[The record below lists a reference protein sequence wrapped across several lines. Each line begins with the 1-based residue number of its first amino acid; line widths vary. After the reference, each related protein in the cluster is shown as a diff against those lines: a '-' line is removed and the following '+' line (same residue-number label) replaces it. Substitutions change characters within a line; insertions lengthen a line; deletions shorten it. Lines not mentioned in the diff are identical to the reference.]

1 MFPNNQN
8 NKDQNPSPPPRN
20 PFNNGGNRGGG
31 GGNGGGGP
39 NGIPP
44 QFDWRRWIW
53 PAMLLVLLGW
63 ILLNASDIFTPA
75 ASSARVPYSS
85 LLEQARSDNI
95 ARIEIVDQIATGTFR
110 TPVALVDGIGR
121 TVNTSRFNTTLLPD
135 GNDVLYDA
143 LLSSSAIVV
152 PDQPDPNILLLFLF
166 NIAPLLVIIGLF
178 IWMAR
183 RTQRQMGGAF
193 SFGRTQ
199 AREYTVERPKV
210 TFEDVAGQDSAKQE
224 LTEVV
229 DFLREPD
236 KYIALGARIPRG
248 VLLVGPPGTGKTLLA
263 RAVAGE
269 AHVSFFSIAASEFV
283 EMFVGVGAS
292 RVRDLFKRAKDNA
305 PSIVFID
312 EIDAVGRQRGAGLGG
327 GHDEREQTLNQML
340 AEMDGFDQTESVIVM
355 AATNRPDVLDPALL
369 RPGRF
374 DRQVT
379 VGLPDRKGREAILK
393 IHTRGKPLDAS
404 VNLNDLARST
414 IGFSGADLSNLCNE
428 AALTAAR
435 RNGRKISMRD
445 FSDAFDRIVLGTE
458 SPPLSNP
465 REREVVAYHEAGHA
479 VVSTLTPG
487 SDPVLKVT
495 IVPRGQALG
504 VTAYM
509 PNDDTRNYPRSYLES
524 RIMMLLGGRAAEQLR
539 FGEVTTGAE
548 NDLRRVTDLARRM
561 VAQFGMSDAIG
572 QLNFGD
578 NQAQP
583 FLGYSLSH
591 NREYS
596 EETASKIDKEVRRI
610 VDELYDRTLKLL
622 RENMHRLGQLAN
634 ALLTSEVIGQ
644 EEMLEIIGLP
654 KDFYNSENVFR
665 GGKATQN
672 GANGAHGETPA
683 EGHPPADAPEARPN
697 VPPVQGPDI
706 PEN

>member
-8 NKDQNPSPPPRN
+8 DNQNPPPR
-20 PFNNGGNRGGG
+20 PPMRPSGGNDG
-31 GGNGGGGP
+31 GGNGGA
-39 NGIPP
+39 P

-53 PAMLLVLLGW
+53 PALLLVMLGW
-63 ILLNASDIFTPA
+63 ILLNASDMFSSTPN
-75 ASSARVPYSS
+75 ASDIPFSVVYEEA
-85 LLEQARSDNI
+85 LANNI
-95 ARIEIVDQIATGTFR
+95 ARIQIVDQIATGTFKA
-110 TPVALVDGIGR
+110 PVSIQDTLGR
-121 TVNTSRFNTTLLPD
+121 NITTARFRTTLLPGSNQTFFD
-135 GNDVLYDA
+135 LLVTNDVLV
-143 LLSSSAIVV
+143 SA
-152 PDQPDPNILLLFLF
+152 DQPDPNVFLLFLF
-166 NIAPLLVIIGLF
+166 NVAPLLLIIGVF

-210 TFEDVAGQDSAKQE
+210 TFDDVAGQDAAKVE

-229 DFLREPD
+229 DFLKEPD

-379 VGLPDRKGREAILK
+379 VGLPDRKGREEILK
-393 IHTRGKPLDAS
+393 IHTRGKPLDTS

-414 IGFSGADLSNLCNE
+414 IGFSGADISNLCNE

-435 RNGRKISMRD
+435 RNARKISMRD
-445 FSDAFDRIVLGTE
+445 FSDAFDRIVLGNE
-458 SPPLSNP
+458 SPPLNNQH
-465 REREVVAYHEAGHA
+465 ERRVVAYHEAGHA
-479 VVSTLTPG
+479 LVAALTPG

-509 PNDDTRNYPRSYLES
+509 PNDDTRNYSKSYLEN
-524 RIMMLLGGRAAEQLR
+524 RLLMLLGGRAAEQIV

-578 NQAQP
+578 NSTQP
-583 FLGYSLSH
+583 FLGYTISQS
-591 NREYS
+591 REYS

-610 VDELYDRTLKLL
+610 VDHAYEKTLKMLEHNRERLDALAEALL
-622 RENMHRLGQLAN
+622 NNEVLGQQEFL
-634 ALLTSEVIGQ
+634 EVVQ
-644 EEMLEIIGLP
+644 LQPEW
-654 KDFYNSENVFR
+654 YNTDNVF
-665 GGKATQN
+665 K
-672 GANGAHGETPA
+672 GASAPSKHTTNGAHPNGEQPVDVQPSVNDEA
-683 EGHPPADAPEARPN
+683 KPPLDPSIGE
-697 VPPVQGPDI
+697 
-706 PEN
+706 

>member
-8 NKDQNPSPPPRN
+8 DNQNPLPRPPLRPS
-20 PFNNGGNRGGG
+20 GGKD
-31 GGNGGGGP
+31 GGNGGA
-39 NGIPP
+39 P

-53 PAMLLVLLGW
+53 PALLLVMLGW
-63 ILLNASDIFTPA
+63 ILLNASDMFSGTPN
-75 ASSARVPYSS
+75 ASEVPFSVVYQEA
-85 LLEQARSDNI
+85 LANNI
-95 ARIEIVDQIATGTFR
+95 ARIQIVDQVATGTFKA
-110 TPVALVDGIGR
+110 PVAIQDTLGR
-121 TVNTSRFNTTLLPD
+121 NITTARFRTILLP
-135 GNDVLYDA
+135 GNNQTFFDLLVNNNVLV
-143 LLSSSAIVV
+143 SA
-152 PDQPDPNILLLFLF
+152 DQPDPNVFLLFLF
-166 NIAPLLVIIGLF
+166 NVAPLLLIIGVF

-210 TFEDVAGQDSAKQE
+210 TFEDVAGQDAAKQE
-224 LTEVV
+224 LAEVV
-229 DFLREPD
+229 DFLKEPD

-379 VGLPDRKGREAILK
+379 VGLPDRKGREEILK
-393 IHTRGKPLDAS
+393 IHTRGKPLDS
-404 VNLNDLARST
+404 TVNLSDLAKST
-414 IGFSGADLSNLCNE
+414 IGFSGADLANLCNE

-435 RNGRKISMRD
+435 RNARKISMRD
-445 FSDAFDRIVLGTE
+445 FSDAFDRIVLGNE
-458 SPPLSNP
+458 SPPLNNQH
-465 REREVVAYHEAGHA
+465 ERRVVAYHEAGHA
-479 VVSTLTPG
+479 LVAALTPG

-509 PNDDTRNYPRSYLES
+509 PNDDTRNYSKSYLEN
-524 RIMMLLGGRAAEQLR
+524 RLLMLLGGRAAEQIV

-548 NDLRRVTDLARRM
+548 NDLRRVTELARRM

-578 NQAQP
+578 NSTQP
-583 FLGYSLSH
+583 FLGYTISQG
-591 NREYS
+591 REYS
-596 EETASKIDKEVRRI
+596 EETAAKIDKEVRRI
-610 VDELYDRTLKLL
+610 VDHAYEKTLKLL
-622 RENMHRLGQLAN
+622 EHNVDRLHALAEALLNNEVLGQKEFL
-634 ALLTSEVIGQ
+634 EVVQ
-644 EEMLEIIGLP
+644 LQPEW
-654 KDFYNSENVFR
+654 YNTDNVF
-665 GGKATQN
+665 K
-672 GANGAHGETPA
+672 GASAPSKYASNGAHPSDKRS
-683 EGHPPADAPEARPN
+683 ADAQPAASDEPQSSPQPN
-697 VPPVQGPDI
+697 SG
-706 PEN
+706 E